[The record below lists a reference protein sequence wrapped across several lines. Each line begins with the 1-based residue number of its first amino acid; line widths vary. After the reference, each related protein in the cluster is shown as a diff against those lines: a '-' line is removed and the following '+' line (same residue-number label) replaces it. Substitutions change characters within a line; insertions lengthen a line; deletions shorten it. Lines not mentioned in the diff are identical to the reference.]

1 MNSEQHAGN
10 LSLLGGRLCLDF
22 ANTIDWRT
30 GEHPQE
36 WLTSYADLVAWSEH
50 AGIVTESEAQ
60 HLRDLGARHPT
71 AALAVLEQGIAL
83 REAIYRIFCA
93 IADERPPEA
102 EDVATLNN
110 ALSEALSR
118 LRVTPAADGFTW
130 HWAPDQDS
138 LDRMLWPV
146 TRSAAE
152 LLTSGELSRVRMCA
166 GDDCGWLFF
175 DTSRNRSR
183 RWCSMEDCGNR
194 AKARRHYRRQRAL
207 QEPEG

>member
-1 MNSEQHAGN
+1 MNNERHAGN
-10 LSLLGGRLCLDF
+10 LALLGGRLCLDF
-22 ANTIDWRT
+22 ANTVDERT

-50 AGIVTESEAQ
+50 AGIVTESEAH
-60 HLRDLGARHPT
+60 HLHDLGVRHPT
-71 AALAVLEQGIAL
+71 AASAVLEQAIAL
-83 REAIYRIFCA
+83 REAIYRIFRA
-93 IADERPPEA
+93 TADERPPEA
-102 EDVATLNN
+102 DDVATLND

-118 LRVTPAADGFTW
+118 LRVTPTADGFTW
-130 HWAPDQDS
+130 QWAPEKDS

-146 TRSAAE
+146 TWSAAE

-175 DTSRNRSR
+175 DASRNRSR

-207 QEPEG
+207 LEPER

>member
-1 MNSEQHAGN
+1 MNNERHAGN
-10 LSLLGGRLCLDF
+10 LALLGGRLCLDF
-22 ANTIDWRT
+22 ANTVDERT

-50 AGIVTESEAQ
+50 AGIVTESEAH

-71 AALAVLEQGIAL
+71 AAWAVLEQAIAL

-93 IADERPPEA
+93 TADERPPEA
-102 EDVATLNN
+102 DDVATLND

-118 LRVTPAADGFTW
+118 LRVTPTADGFTW
-130 HWAPDQDS
+130 QWAPDKDS

-152 LLTSGELSRVRMCA
+152 LLTRGELSRVQMCA

-175 DTSRNRSR
+175 DTSKNRSR

-207 QEPEG
+207 QEPER

>member
-1 MNSEQHAGN
+1 MNNERHAGN
-10 LSLLGGRLCLDF
+10 LALLGGRLCLDF
-22 ANTIDWRT
+22 ANTVDERT

-50 AGIVTESEAQ
+50 AGIVTESEAH

-71 AALAVLEQGIAL
+71 AASAVLEQAIVL

-93 IADERPPEA
+93 TADERPPEA
-102 EDVATLNN
+102 DDVATLND

-118 LRVTPAADGFTW
+118 LRVTLTVDGFNW
-130 HWAPDQDS
+130 QWALSRDA

-175 DTSRNRSR
+175 DTSKNRSR

-194 AKARRHYRRQRAL
+194 AKARRHYLRQRAL
-207 QEPEG
+207 QEPER